1 MFTKNQ
7 ITFATIGILSVCLWY
22 DLTYSAENLPGCI
35 EEMKLMTHQVNV
47 VRKEAVTQP
56 EKIPTMTP
64 LSVKVTL
71 LMSEMSETFVVHTY
85 SF

>member
-1 MFTKNQ
+1 
-7 ITFATIGILSVCLWY
+7 
-22 DLTYSAENLPGCI
+22 
-35 EEMKLMTHQVNV
+35 MTHQVNV

>member
-1 MFTKNQ
+1 MNNKICLQKNQ
-7 ITFATIGILSVCLWY
+7 IKFATIGILSVCLWY

-56 EKIPTMTP
+56 EKNPYNDT
-64 LSVKVTL
+64 
-71 LMSEMSETFVVHTY
+71 VVSKSHFTDE
-85 SF
+85 